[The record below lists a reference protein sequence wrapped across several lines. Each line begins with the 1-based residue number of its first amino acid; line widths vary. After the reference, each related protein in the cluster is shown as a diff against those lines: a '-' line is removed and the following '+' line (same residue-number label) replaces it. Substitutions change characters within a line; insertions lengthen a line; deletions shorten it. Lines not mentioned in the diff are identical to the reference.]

1 MHTPIPSLSRT
12 PKLADFGISTVVVAR
27 EAQVARLYLHL
38 PWRGYTYLLRLSL
51 HLLLLRPYTDHGC
64 VARQLREG
72 ERDGGCVDTLTLA

>member
-1 MHTPIPSLSRT
+1 MYLGT

-51 HLLLLRPYTDHGC
+51 HLLLLR
-64 VARQLREG
+64 
-72 ERDGGCVDTLTLA
+72 